1 MKKLI
6 TANDIRAAH
15 ARGEQAMSV
24 VLRAS
29 IITPEAR
36 EVAELLG
43 FTITEDDGAA
53 PAATAADSDKT
64 ESQRIRETILA
75 QLPEGQFTESLV
87 AQLMEK
93 VMKEKQSL
101 EQEAM
106 QPGFDSVTGKGGIK
120 VIDGSSVKFGRFD
133 GAQPHCVGLT
143 DLVTDQDGS
152 SMAAGFMQWENA
164 FFPWTL
170 NYDEIDMVL
179 EGELHVRHQGETLV
193 AKAGGRH
200 VYPER
205 LQHRIRYPVDGALPV
220 RRLAGKLAIAMNDF
234 ITEAWLRANHTL
246 SEGGEIHL
254 PADARLT
261 PSARELL
268 ESRHLRVKFLD
279 RQGRLFVEDDEQ
291 TPQPVHVLTSSDH
304 PPQACCELCHQPVG
318 KKPDTLTHLTADTLV
333 AKNDPRLA
341 FRAVLDSTIALTV
354 WLQIELAEPW
364 QPWLTD
370 IRSRLGNIMR
380 ADALEEPLAAQS
392 IAGFSEAQLHRLSHQ
407 PLRYLGHDHLVPE
420 ARHGR
425 DVALLN
431 LLRGKVREAEVTAAQ
446 VFITPQFAVQR
457 ADILQALNRL
467 SSAVY
472 VMMIP
477 GVTDSPPT
485 LRQLQQQLGG
495 EDDH

>member
-93 VMKEKQSL
+93 VMKEKQST

-106 QPGFDSVTGKGGIK
+106 QPGFEAVTGKGGIK

-143 DLVTDQDGS
+143 DTVTDQDGS

-179 EGELHVRHQGETLV
+179 EGELHVRHQGKRWSPKRGTSCLSR
-193 AKAGGRH
+193 KAPASNSVPRRRCVSCTSPGRQTGNR
-200 VYPER
+200 YER
-205 LQHRIRYPVDGALPV
+205 FHY
-220 RRLAGKLAIAMNDF
+220 
-234 ITEAWLRANHTL
+234 
-246 SEGGEIHL
+246 
-254 PADARLT
+254 
-261 PSARELL
+261 
-268 ESRHLRVKFLD
+268 
-279 RQGRLFVEDDEQ
+279 
-291 TPQPVHVLTSSDH
+291 
-304 PPQACCELCHQPVG
+304 
-318 KKPDTLTHLTADTLV
+318 
-333 AKNDPRLA
+333 
-341 FRAVLDSTIALTV
+341 
-354 WLQIELAEPW
+354 
-364 QPWLTD
+364 
-370 IRSRLGNIMR
+370 RSV
-380 ADALEEPLAAQS
+380 AQS
-392 IAGFSEAQLHRLSHQ
+392 ESYAQR
-407 PLRYLGHDHLVPE
+407 R
-420 ARHGR
+420 R
-425 DVALLN
+425 
-431 LLRGKVREAEVTAAQ
+431 
-446 VFITPQFAVQR
+446 
-457 ADILQALNRL
+457 
-467 SSAVY
+467 
-472 VMMIP
+472 
-477 GVTDSPPT
+477 
-485 LRQLQQQLGG
+485 
-495 EDDH
+495 